1 MGGPIFNNFSSVITP
16 MVCVGDPKG
25 RRACRPGRRTHL
37 ACGAVC
43 LALLIGIFALTYSAI
58 AVFADVTFGLL
69 STTAIVFLFVLL
81 WIGLWLGLDIAVVRW
96 VQSRT

>member
-1 MGGPIFNNFSSVITP
+1 MASVSEP
-16 MVCVGDPKG
+16 QG

-37 ACGAVC
+37 TCGALCFAV
-43 LALLIGIFALTYSAI
+43 LIGGFVLAYSAI

-81 WIGLWLGLDIAVVRW
+81 WIGLWLGLDIAVVQW
-96 VQSRT
+96 VHSKS